1 MCSSSS
7 RHSPRLRCT
16 SSGSLLPTKS
26 FSTSFRPIPSAAGP
40 YFLASFSLNSCSTV
54 TVRANSR
61 YSFSAPPSNTCSGCL
76 LHAHSIPNLA
86 DSPWSYTP
94 RCGDPSALARFDAAG
109 PAPASPGRSDAGA
122 TRAEL
127 ARGRLEPQR
136 YKVQFEAS
144 EEYVELVERAKAL
157 LSHATPRPDL
167 GDLHLRAMRVL
178 VAELEHEK
186 YAVTTRQRVARRSAP
201 ETADAP
207 LRRGDPEPHP
217 DPKPHPHPEPR
228 PPPPTPPRPPPPT
241 PPPTPAPRPRGRR
254 APAGHPPPP

>member
-16 SSGSLLPTKS
+16 SSVSLLPTES

-94 RCGDPSALARFDAAG
+94 RCGDPSALARLDDGTALATLARLDDGTALARLGDGTALARLDAHAT
-109 PAPASPGRSDAGA
+109 PGGTALARLDAHA
-122 TRAEL
+122 TPGGN
-127 ARGRLEPQR
+127 ARGRLDPQR

-144 EEYVELVERAKAL
+144 EEYVELVERAKA
-157 LSHATPRPDL
+157 
-167 GDLHLRAMRVL
+167 
-178 VAELEHEK
+178 
-186 YAVTTRQRVARRSAP
+186 
-201 ETADAP
+201 
-207 LRRGDPEPHP
+207 
-217 DPKPHPHPEPR
+217 
-228 PPPPTPPRPPPPT
+228 
-241 PPPTPAPRPRGRR
+241 
-254 APAGHPPPP
+254 